1 MNYVMFLAENEH
13 EKLDELRAAEYRRIP
28 KLIHHCWPPYALASW
43 SVAAPCRFN
52 PTLQLTE
59 PAFLPPLCA
68 RPSSSLRRRAHKDR
82 HSCRPLDTPAA
93 ILDLADA
100 TYPNR
105 SSVSAHA
112 AFRPFPNASTENFPS
127 TRRATRRDRLP
138 APGPPNGSAASTAR
152 RSAKI
157 LSTLRLRY
165 ACCSVLP
172 SGNSARSS
180 RFRYSSTI
188 IQFISLIRML

>member
-105 SSVSAHA
+105 SSAFAHGA
-112 AFRPFPNASTENFPS
+112 CRSLPNASRENFPS
-127 TRRATRRDRLP
+127 MTRAMRQDRLP
-138 APGPPNGSAASTAR
+138 PLVPKR
-152 RSAKI
+152 
-157 LSTLRLRY
+157 
-165 ACCSVLP
+165 
-172 SGNSARSS
+172 SARSTS
-180 RFRYSSTI
+180 CET
-188 IQFISLIRML
+188 